1 MKIYYAE
8 KDVEQ
13 VNSRKKACEYM
24 AAVAPQV
31 KSLNRAIQ
39 ANCKA
44 GEFGGFTMG
53 CREIPYLKGTY
64 KVYFGEWR
72 SGYEPYIEVSTRLVF
87 QWLWD
92 ATRRAY

>member
-8 KDVEQ
+8 QEVEQ
-13 VNSRKKACEYM
+13 ITGKKKALEYM
-24 AAVAPQV
+24 AAVAPKV
-31 KSLNRAIQ
+31 KALNRAIQ

-53 CREIPYLKGTY
+53 CREIPYLRGTY

-72 SGYEPYIEVSTRLVF
+72 SRYEPGIASSARLVF

-92 ATRRAY
+92 ATRRDH